1 MKVLALLPMKAESE
15 RVKGK
20 NFRVFGNKPLF
31 RWILDT
37 SYDLEIIDK
46 IVINTDARSILAK
59 KGLLEDDRIIIRD
72 RPLKICGN
80 EVSMNKII
88 NDDINNFDSD
98 IYLMT
103 HTTNPFLSKSS
114 IENAILKFQD
124 ALSKEKIDSMFS
136 VNKVQERFYSSSAKA
151 LNHDPKNLIPTQNLE
166 PWYKEN
172 SNLYLFTKKSF
183 NKTNARIGEKPMM
196 LEMDPLESIDI
207 DTPSDWDYAEAMI
220 KFIKNSSK

>member
-37 SYDLEIIDK
+37 LYDLEIIDK

-124 ALSKEKIDSMFS
+124 PYQKKNRLNVFCKQSSRKI
-136 VNKVQERFYSSSAKA
+136 
-151 LNHDPKNLIPTQNLE
+151 
-166 PWYKEN
+166 
-172 SNLYLFTKKSF
+172 LFF
-183 NKTNARIGEKPMM
+183 
-196 LEMDPLESIDI
+196 
-207 DTPSDWDYAEAMI
+207 
-220 KFIKNSSK
+220 FC